1 MFRRGLSEG
10 VSCRGIAS
18 VASFWQGTQKN
29 VFGADRGGWKDS
41 LPQDS
46 LPQGSAVRPWLSSR
60 PPSRARGRMILDQAS
75 Q

>member
-41 LPQDS
+41 LPQ
-46 LPQGSAVRPWLSSR
+46 GSAVRPWLSSR